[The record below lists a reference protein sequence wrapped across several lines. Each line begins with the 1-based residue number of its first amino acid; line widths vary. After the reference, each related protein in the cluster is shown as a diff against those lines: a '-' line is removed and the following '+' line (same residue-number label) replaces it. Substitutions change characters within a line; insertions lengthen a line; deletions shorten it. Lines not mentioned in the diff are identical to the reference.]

1 MNILMENLFI
11 TQFHKQKHLTAHAKY
26 VSMKENKNL
35 LNQIVIIKFVQTAL
49 KNFKNK
55 KSINYV
61 HYVDNMTGIKQQKI
75 IIIHMIMMI
84 VTIVK

>member
-35 LNQIVIIKFVQTAL
+35 LNQIVIIKFV
-49 KNFKNK
+49 
-55 KSINYV
+55 
-61 HYVDNMTGIKQQKI
+61 
-75 IIIHMIMMI
+75 
-84 VTIVK
+84 